1 MNNKSVFIIAER
13 ENFEYYRAL
22 PLWEQQVEFHPLDGL
37 THFILGDPGVL
48 LIDCGFDESRGLS
61 LLHEIKSARPD
72 IMVILITDAG
82 SESTAVTAFR
92 LGARDYFKKP
102 VDLFELK
109 VTIEKL
115 QKIKMAM
122 GEKRL
127 PPITSETARSDDA
140 PERFIPAVRDIPP
153 NLLRVI
159 TYIENHLA
167 EPLTNEQLASEA
179 GVSRFHFCRVF
190 KKAVGMS
197 PMSYLTLMRIE
208 RAKLLLSKCIPISTA
223 AFKAGF
229 NDLSNFNRQFRKI
242 TDLTPKLYQK
252 SCEPHNHFN
261 SAPLPYLPV
270 SINIECSPLTA
281 TTSLFQKEQN

>member
-1 MNNKSVFIIAER
+1 MNNKNIFVIAER
-13 ENFEYYRAL
+13 ENFDYYRAI
-22 PLWEQQVEFHPLDGL
+22 PLWEQQVEFHPLDGP
-37 THFILGDPGVL
+37 TFSIHQGDPGIL

-61 LLHEIKSARPD
+61 LLHEIKAARPE

-82 SESTAVTAFR
+82 SEDTAVTAFR
-92 LGARDYFKKP
+92 MGVRDYFKKP

-115 QKIKMAM
+115 QKIRMNV
-122 GEKRL
+122 GEKRF
-127 PPITSETARSDDA
+127 PPITPETPRPDSA
-140 PERFIPAVRDIPP
+140 PERFLPTGSDIPT

-159 TYIENHLA
+159 THIDKHLA
-167 EPLTNEQLASEA
+167 EPLTSEQLASEA

-208 RAKLLLSKCIPISTA
+208 RAKVLLRKNIPISA
-223 AFKAGF
+223 VAFKAGF

-242 TDLTPKLYQK
+242 TGLTPKAYQK
-252 SCEPHNHFN
+252 SSDHSYNCQQP
-261 SAPLPYLPV
+261 
-270 SINIECSPLTA
+270 
-281 TTSLFQKEQN
+281 